1 MSKADPQERRQAQ
14 RRRDD
19 VLTAGLTNDER
30 ARTSERESSQLR
42 VTESVV
48 LSALREQD
56 AAAMAEM
63 ARRKAVGV
71 LGSITD
77 GFYAVDNAWR
87 ITYANDQMVERF
99 GLAPAEIIGAHLWE
113 MFPAP
118 VASEVHAQLHRAMA
132 ERMTVEY
139 EAFYEPWQ
147 RWYAEKAFA
156 IDGGGLAVYTLDVTD
171 RKVADQRLRDSEERF
186 RALVAATT
194 QIVWTTD
201 ASGVVVEDSPTW
213 RAFTGQTAE
222 QRLGWGWA
230 TAIHPDDQ
238 KASVEMWRRALAT
251 SAPVTAEYRLRR
263 HDGAIRWM
271 TASGVPI
278 MTESGVVREWICTNA
293 DITDRKAAE
302 ADRIDLLQQAKR
314 ARARL
319 ADVFRD
325 APAFMCALRGPDHVY
340 ELVNDRY
347 DQLVGRRN
355 VLGRTVRDALP
366 EVVAQGFVA
375 LLDNV
380 YATGET
386 LIGSGVPVLLAQQ
399 PDQPPEERYL
409 DLVYQALRDPSDAV
423 TGIVIVGVDVT
434 ERIRAE
440 AAVRA
445 SEIKYRTLFETMDEG
460 FCVID
465 VIFDEN
471 GSAVDYRFVET
482 NPAFEK
488 HTGMVGVVGRTMR
501 DLVPDIETH
510 WFDTY
515 GRVVLT
521 GAPVRF
527 IDVAEALER
536 RWFDVYA
543 CPLGLAGRN
552 TVAVL
557 FSDIS
562 TRKRAEESLQ
572 ESEQRYRA
580 ATRLVSDVVWTN
592 SAEGLMEHEQPG
604 WADFTGQTREEYEG
618 YGWLTAV
625 HPDDVQPT
633 QDAWSRAVATQRT
646 FVFEH
651 RVRRFDG
658 DWRLCAIRAVPVLSE
673 DETIREWIGV
683 HTDITE
689 QKRTEATLRQFAA
702 DMSEADHRKDEFLAT
717 LAHELRN
724 PLAPIRTGLEV
735 MKLVG
740 GQVAA
745 VEQTRNM
752 MERQLTHMVRLIDDL
767 MDVSRISRGQLTL
780 RMERVALAAVL
791 QSALEA
797 GRPLVEQRNQTLKVT
812 MPTQPI
818 MVNADVTRLSQVFV
832 NLLNNAAKYSDRGGH
847 IRLHV
852 ARDGSDVVVTVHDT
866 GIGIAADQLPR
877 IFEMFTQ
884 VDRSLEKSQGGL
896 GIGLTL
902 VKRLVELHGGDVEAR
917 SDGAG
922 HGSTFVVR
930 LPVAVDASTQ
940 EPPADEGETPATA
953 ALRILIVD
961 DNRDAAD
968 SLAMVLRIRS
978 NDVRTAYDG
987 KEGVDTAE
995 AFRPDVILF
1004 DIGMPTLNGYEAC
1017 RRVREQS
1024 WGHSIVLIAV
1034 TGWGQDEDRRRSRD
1048 AGFDHHMV
1056 KPVDV
1061 PALIN
1066 LLAQVRRATP

>member
-1 MSKADPQERRQAQ
+1 MTMSESGERRCAH

-19 VLTAGLTNDER
+19 ALTAGLVRDEHV
-30 ARTSERESSQLR
+30 RTSERETSLLR
-42 VTESVV
+42 VTESMV

-56 AAAMAEM
+56 AAAMADM
-63 ARRKAVGV
+63 ARRKAVGL

-77 GFYAVDNAWR
+77 GFYAVDKQWR
-87 ITYANDQMVERF
+87 ITYVNDRMVERF
-99 GLAPAEIIGAHLWE
+99 GLGRAELVGQQLWALYPAA
-113 MFPAP
+113 
-118 VASEVHAQLHRAMA
+118 VATDADARLHQAMV
-132 ERMTVEY
+132 ERVTVEY
-139 EAFYEPWQ
+139 ELFDEPWQ
-147 RWYAEKAFA
+147 RWFAEKAFP
-156 IDGGGLAVYTLDVTD
+156 IGDGGLAIYTSDVTD
-171 RKVADQRLRDSEERF
+171 RVVADQRLRDSDARF

-213 RAFTGQTAE
+213 RAFTGQTADE
-222 QRLGWGWA
+222 RVGWGWA
-230 TAIHPDDQ
+230 NTIHPDDHE
-238 KASVEMWRRALAT
+238 ATIVTWRDALAT
-251 SAPVTAEYRLRR
+251 SKPVTAVHRLRR
-263 HDGAIRWM
+263 QDGEYRWM
-271 TASGVPI
+271 TMRGVPI
-278 MTESGVVREWICTNA
+278 MAESALVREWICTNT
-293 DITDRKAAE
+293 DITDLKAAE
-302 ADRIDLLQQAKR
+302 TDRIRLLQQAE
-314 ARARL
+314 AAQARL
-319 ADVFRD
+319 ADVFRH
-325 APAFMCALRGPDHVY
+325 APAFMCALRGPDHMY

-347 DQLVGRRN
+347 EQLVGSRD

-366 EVVAQGFVA
+366 EVVGQGFVA

-386 LIGSGVPVLLAQQ
+386 LIGTGVPVVLARQ
-399 PDQPPEERYL
+399 PGQPPEERYL
-409 DLVYQALRDPSDAV
+409 DLVYQALRDPGQAV

-434 ERIRAE
+434 ERTRAE
-440 AAVRA
+440 AAVRS
-445 SEIKYRTLFETMDEG
+445 SEVRYRTLFEMMDEG
-460 FCVID
+460 FCVIEL
-465 VIFDEN
+465 VFDDS
-471 GSAVDYRFVET
+471 GVAVDYRFMET

-488 HTGMVGVVGRTMR
+488 HTGMIGAVGRMIR

-510 WFDTY
+510 WFENF
-515 GRVVLT
+515 GRVAQT
-521 GAPVRF
+521 GEPVRF
-527 IDVAEALER
+527 ADVSEALER

-543 CPLGLAGRN
+543 FRLGVAGSN

-562 TRKRAEESLQ
+562 TRKHAEDSLQ
-572 ESEQRYRA
+572 ESEQRYRV

-592 SAEGLMEHEQPG
+592 SADGLMEDEQPG
-604 WADFTGQTREEYEG
+604 WADFTGQSRDEHDG
-618 YGWLTAV
+618 YGWLKAV

-633 QDAWSRAVATQRT
+633 RDAWTHAVTAKQT

-651 RVRRFDG
+651 RVRRGDG
-658 DWRLCAIRAVPVLSE
+658 EWRLCSIRADPVLA
-673 DETIREWIGV
+673 DDGTIREWIGV

-735 MKLVG
+735 MKLAG

-745 VEQTRNM
+745 VEQTRSM
-752 MERQLTHMVRLIDDL
+752 MERQLTQMVRLIDDL

-780 RMERVALAAVL
+780 RTERVALAAVL
-791 QSALEA
+791 QSAVEA
-797 GRPLVEQRNQTLKVT
+797 SLPLIEQMGHTLSVT
-812 MPTQPI
+812 EPTHTL
-818 MVNADVTRLSQVFV
+818 MVDADVTRLAQVFV

-847 IRLHV
+847 IDLHV
-852 ARDGSDVVVTVHDT
+852 ARDGSDVMVTVHDT
-866 GIGIAADQLPR
+866 GIGITADQLPR

-902 VKRLVELHGGDVEAR
+902 VKRIVALHGGSVEAK
-917 SDGAG
+917 SDGPG
-922 HGSTFVVR
+922 HGSTFLVR
-930 LPVAVDASTQ
+930 LPVVVDASPTRAAGDG
-940 EPPADEGETPATA
+940 EETPARS

-968 SLAMVLRIRS
+968 SLAMVLRIMS
-978 NDVRTAYDG
+978 NDVRTAYNG

-1004 DIGMPTLNGYEAC
+1004 DIGMPTLNGFEAC

-1024 WGHSIVLIAV
+1024 WGRSMVLIAV
-1034 TGWGQDEDRRRSRD
+1034 TGWGQDEDRRRSRA

-1056 KPVDV
+1056 KPVDMQ
-1061 PALIN
+1061 AL
-1066 LLAQVRRATP
+1066 LKVLAGVRSAAR

>member
-1 MSKADPQERRQAQ
+1 MAERHERRHAD

-19 VLTAGLTNDER
+19 APPAGHAHDANGSAS
-30 ARTSERESSQLR
+30 ARKTSLLH
-42 VTESVV
+42 VTETVV
-48 LSALREQD
+48 LNALREQD
-56 AAAMAEM
+56 AASVRDA
-63 ARRKAVGV
+63 ARRSANRL

-77 GFYAVDNAWR
+77 GLYAVDREWR
-87 ITYANDQMVERF
+87 FTYVNEQAVERL

-113 MFPAP
+113 MFPAA
-118 VASEVHAQLHRAMA
+118 VASEAYAQLHRAMA
-132 ERMTVEY
+132 ERITVEY
-139 EAFYEPWQ
+139 ETFYAPWQ

-156 IDGGGLAVYTLDVTD
+156 IDGGGLAVYTQDVTD
-171 RKVADQRLRDSEERF
+171 RKVADQRLRDSEARF

-201 ASGVVVEDSPTW
+201 ASGVVVEDSSTW
-213 RAFTGQTAE
+213 RTFTGQTVEE
-222 QRLGWGWA
+222 QLGSGWA
-230 TAIHPDDQ
+230 NAIHPADQ

-251 SAPVTAEYRLRR
+251 SASVTAEYRLRR
-263 HDGAIRWM
+263 HDGAFRWM

-278 MTESGVVREWICTNA
+278 MTESGAVREWICTNA
-293 DITDRKAAE
+293 DITDSKAAD
-302 ADRIDLLQQAKR
+302 ADRIHLLQQAER
-314 ARARL
+314 AQARL

-325 APAFMCALRGPDHVY
+325 APAFMCVLRGPDHVY

-347 DQLVGRRN
+347 DKLVGRRN
-355 VLGRTVRDALP
+355 VLGRSVREALP

-386 LIGSGVPVLLAQQ
+386 LIGTGVPVVLAQQ
-399 PDQPPEERYL
+399 PAQPPEERYL
-409 DLVYQALRDPSDAV
+409 DLVYQALRDPSEAV

-440 AAVRA
+440 AEVRS
-445 SEIKYRTLFETMDEG
+445 SEVKYRTLFETMDEG

-465 VIFDEN
+465 VIFDEH
-471 GSAVDYRFVET
+471 GSAADYRFIET

-488 HTGMVGVVGRTMR
+488 HTGMVAVVGRTMR
-501 DLVPDIETH
+501 ELVPDIETH
-510 WFDTY
+510 WFETY

-521 GAPVRF
+521 GEPVRF

-592 SAEGLMEHEQPG
+592 SADGLMEHEQPG

-633 QDAWSRAVATQRT
+633 QDAWTRAVAAQRT

-658 DWRLCAIRAVPVLSE
+658 DWRLCAIRAVPVLTE

-735 MKLVG
+735 MKLAG
-740 GQVAA
+740 GQGAA
-745 VEQTRNM
+745 VEQTRSM

-780 RMERVALAAVL
+780 RMERVALAAAL
-791 QSALEA
+791 QSALETS
-797 GRPLVEQRNQTLKVT
+797 RPLIEQRSQTLKVT
-812 MPTQPI
+812 VPTQPI
-818 MVNADVTRLSQVFV
+818 MVNADVTRLAQVFV

-852 ARDGSDVVVTVHDT
+852 ARDASDVVVTVRDT

-917 SDGAG
+917 SDGPG

-930 LPVAVDASTQ
+930 LPVVVDAATPNESGDAA
-940 EPPADEGETPATA
+940 ERPATST
-953 ALRILIVD
+953 LRILIVD

-968 SLAMVLRIRS
+968 TLAMVLRIRS

-1017 RRVREQS
+1017 RRIREQS
-1024 WGHSIVLIAV
+1024 WGSSIVLIAV

-1048 AGFDHHMV
+1048 AGFDHHLV

-1061 PALIN
+1061 PALMN
-1066 LLAQVRRATP
+1066 VLAQVRRVTP